1 MMGNDVIS
9 PWGMEKT
16 GLGENNIFT
25 RGILAENWHLKQ
37 LDPRN
42 FPVQQSRVT
51 KHPIWGDR
59 CTEIGLFVTEG
70 IFFFNEHQLW
80 GNY

>member
-1 MMGNDVIS
+1 
-9 PWGMEKT
+9 MEKT

-51 KHPIWGDR
+51 KHPI
-59 CTEIGLFVTEG
+59 
-70 IFFFNEHQLW
+70 
-80 GNY
+80 